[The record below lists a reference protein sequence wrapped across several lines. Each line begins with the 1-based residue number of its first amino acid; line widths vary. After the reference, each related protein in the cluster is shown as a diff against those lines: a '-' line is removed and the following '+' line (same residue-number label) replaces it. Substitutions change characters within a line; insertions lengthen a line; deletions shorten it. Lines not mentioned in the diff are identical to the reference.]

1 MYVKIISRDSLPIS
15 HPHGF
20 RSDLK
25 VDRAY
30 NSKPRRMGNW
40 KCGTCVRGRFI
51 HCHCRSFRKGHC
63 YRRMVK
69 RENCPSLRLVFI
81 ARIRRCCNGTRGGR
95 ECLPCGY
102 THVHTHTRVLLR
114 ARNVAQGSRP
124 PSSHCAVFLTYYS
137 FRKSFRNVSNHGYA
151 YMRVLNDARNWYSL
165 EESLDPFHFMPAAFR
180 NRWISSSCARA
191 SSPPFHFVIERM
203 EWMPCFVE
211 RDASGKSNSCRVEE
225 NFLKRETRLR
235 GLCLCFFSSFLFFLF
250 FLFFFSFCSIS
261 FSIFSFSLF
270 LLPVCVR

>member
-1 MYVKIISRDSLPIS
+1 M
-15 HPHGF
+15 
-20 RSDLK
+20 
-25 VDRAY
+25 
-30 NSKPRRMGNW
+30 
-40 KCGTCVRGRFI
+40 
-51 HCHCRSFRKGHC
+51 
-63 YRRMVK
+63 
-69 RENCPSLRLVFI
+69 E
-81 ARIRRCCNGTRGGR
+81 RGGDGNV
-95 ECLPCGY
+95 C
-102 THVHTHTRVLLR
+102 HADIHTHTRVLLR

-165 EESLDPFHFMPAAFR
+165 KESLDPFHFMPAAFR

>member
-102 THVHTHTRVLLR
+102 THTR
-114 ARNVAQGSRP
+114 ACC
-124 PSSHCAVFLTYYS
+124 CAPGMLH
-137 FRKSFRNVSNHGYA
+137 KDH
-151 YMRVLNDARNWYSL
+151 
-165 EESLDPFHFMPAAFR
+165 DP
-180 NRWISSSCARA
+180 
-191 SSPPFHFVIERM
+191 
-203 EWMPCFVE
+203 
-211 RDASGKSNSCRVEE
+211 
-225 NFLKRETRLR
+225 
-235 GLCLCFFSSFLFFLF
+235 
-250 FLFFFSFCSIS
+250 
-261 FSIFSFSLF
+261 
-270 LLPVCVR
+270 LLPLCRLFNVLQFSKIVSKRVQSRICVHACP